1 MNVLRNSIESIAGL
15 RFVVNSLELAS
26 SPGRQALLETSWT
39 SSRENI
45 LQRLEKVTRFYKYLE
60 DEQSNKGLQELHL
73 LLQDV
78 RNIAGSITLLK
89 ERHSSCSDVDFY
101 ELKCLALVAAKVS
114 RLAEMHSLQLEDMP
128 SLTCTYCSYEII
140 SGATAFIALLFSPLQ
155 DGSPPKH
162 LSIMKS

>member
-1 MNVLRNSIESIAGL
+1 MKVVRNSIESIAGL

-39 SSRENI
+39 SSKENI

-60 DEQSNKGLQELHL
+60 DEQCNKGLQELHL

-78 RNIAGSITLLK
+78 RNIAGSIALLK

-128 SLTCTYCSYEII
+128 SLE
-140 SGATAFIALLFSPLQ
+140 AP
-155 DGSPPKH
+155 
-162 LSIMKS
+162 LSILDIDGERLPSFFISDGYSATLAQQR